1 MVAPMKRSE
10 LLSRILITAAV
21 VGAVGTPL
29 YFWSRTPLIH
39 ARIAEDGGWN
49 PDVIQANAGEPLHLK
64 LTSDDVVHGFAVG
77 QMDMQSV
84 DVLPGKVTDL
94 TLTFDR
100 PGIYT
105 FFCTRWC
112 GLNHWRMRGTIEVS
126 GSNADPS
133 TGSGQRLQPAPAPL
147 YVSLSLDID
156 APHDA
161 PVIPSYQPSAINR
174 QQLEANLPITNYQ
187 SPDYYRSHSPYQV
200 FDELPNTSLTESQR
214 WDEVAYLWQSNTTR
228 ESLTN
233 GQQLYTQNCAACHGE
248 NGAGDGVF
256 ADDLA
261 AAGELSMRTMA
272 GADNMTM
279 QTPVDFTNPTRMLGA
294 SPALLQGKI
303 LRGGMGT
310 GMPMWGAIFT
320 EEQIWDLIA
329 YLYSF
334 QFNYHRGESQ

>member
-1 MVAPMKRSE
+1 MKRSE
-10 LLSRILITAAV
+10 LISRIFVITGIILAI
-21 VGAVGTPL
+21 GAPL
-29 YFWSRTPLIH
+29 VFWTRTPLIH
-39 ARIAEDGGWN
+39 ARMAENGGWN
-49 PDVIQANAGEPLHLK
+49 PDSIQAEVGQPLDLK

-94 TLTFDR
+94 TLIFDK

-126 GSNADPS
+126 GSPSDPE
-133 TGSGQRLQPAPAPL
+133 PATVPL
-147 YVSLSLDID
+147 YVSLNLNLD

-161 PVIPSYQPSAINR
+161 PVVPNSQPSAISG
-174 QQLEANLPITNYQ
+174 QQLTANLSISQ
-187 SPDYYRSHSPYQV
+187 STDYYRANSPYQA
-200 FDELPNTSLTESQR
+200 FNDLSNTALTESQR
-214 WDEVAYLWQSNTTR
+214 WDVVASIWQTNTTP
-228 ESLTN
+228 ESLAN
-233 GQQLYTQNCAACHGE
+233 GQQLYAQNCAACHGE

-261 AAGELSMRTMA
+261 ASGEASMQTMT
-272 GADNMTM
+272 GADNMMM
-279 QTPVDFTNPTRMLGA
+279 QSPVDFTNPTRMLGA

-310 GMPMWGAIFT
+310 GMPMWGSIFT
-320 EEQIWDLIA
+320 EDQIWDLIA
-329 YLYSF
+329 YIYSF
-334 QFNYHRGESQ
+334 QFEYHK

>member
-1 MVAPMKRSE
+1 MKRSE
-10 LLSRILITAAV
+10 LISRILITVAI
-21 VGAVGTPL
+21 VGAVGAPL

-39 ARIAEDGGWN
+39 AHIAEDGGWS
-49 PDVIQANAGEPLHLK
+49 PDVIKANVNEPLNLK

-84 DVLPGKVTDL
+84 DVLPGKITDI
-94 TLTFDR
+94 TLTFDK

-126 GSNADPS
+126 GSSSDPEPVS
-133 TGSGQRLQPAPAPL
+133 VPL
-147 YVSLSLDID
+147 YVTLDLDID

-161 PVIPSYQPSAINR
+161 PLVPITPPSALSGE
-174 QQLEANLPITNYQ
+174 QLAANLPISL
-187 SPDYYRSHSPYQV
+187 SPEYYRANSPYQV
-200 FDELPNTSLTESQR
+200 FDELSSTSLTETQR
-214 WDEVAYLWQSNTTR
+214 WDVVAYMWQSNTTKASR
-228 ESLTN
+228 AN
-233 GQQLYTQNCAACHGE
+233 GQQLYAQNCAACHGE

-256 ADDLA
+256 VDDLA
-261 AAGELSMRTMA
+261 ASGEASMQTMT
-272 GADNMTM
+272 GADNMMM
-279 QTPVDFTNPTRMLGA
+279 QSPVDFTNSTRMLSA

-310 GMPMWGAIFT
+310 GMPMWGSILT

-334 QFNYHRGESQ
+334 QFEYHN